1 MRIKLFS
8 NYLPLLCLTAC
19 VWVSCSQNREKKSG
33 KKDHTPVMRLTTTT
47 IEVPQSYSGCT
58 SRTVRR
64 GETESGRVRGGR
76 PCR

>member
-47 IEVPQSYSGCT
+47 AVVCSGCT

>member
-33 KKDHTPVMRLTTTT
+33 EERSYAGDAVNHDHDRGAAV
-47 IEVPQSYSGCT
+47 VCSGCT
-58 SRTVRR
+58 SRTVCR
-64 GETESGRVRGGR
+64 GET
-76 PCR
+76 

>member
-33 KKDHTPVMRLTTTT
+33 KKDHTPVMRHLD
-47 IEVPQSYSGCT
+47 
-58 SRTVRR
+58 R
-64 GETESGRVRGGR
+64 GRG
-76 PCR
+76 

>member
-47 IEVPQSYSGCT
+47 IDPFSALYKPYS
-58 SRTVRR
+58 SWR
-64 GETESGRVRGGR
+64 
-76 PCR
+76 